1 MIKNV
6 LLVLFFVVFL
16 FISPIYSLEQS
27 RDISPDNPVISSL
40 PEEKPNNVPKII
52 DNYGSNEVAENAVQ
66 KHINYF
72 TGKIKERFSIWL
84 ARSGKYLE
92 LMKSILKENNVP
104 EDIVFLP
111 LIESG
116 FNANAYSPARAVG
129 YWQFIASTARNYG
142 LEINWWKDERKDPVK
157 STIAAA
163 NYLKDLY
170 KMFGSWNLA
179 MAAYNA
185 GEGKIQRALD
195 RSNADDYW
203 SLLSTRYIRN
213 ETKDYVP
220 KFIAASM
227 IATDPQKFG
236 FENLEYHDPL
246 KYDLV
251 TVMSPVD
258 LEIIAEAAETSI
270 ETIKELNP
278 ELRRWCTPPY
288 MPEYTLRI
296 PKGKKETFQ
305 QNFSKIP
312 EDRRF
317 SLDKY
322 TVKKGD
328 TFKKISKKTGV
339 PEEVIFDLN
348 DLENIMPLKEGK
360 TVYIPPKWKIEMD
373 YDDKIMFKKAGLKT
387 KKVLN
392 KNNKKTGKKKS
403 AVSKKIKRT
412 NISKSV
418 KTASL
423 KTKQDES

>member
-1 MIKNV
+1 MLKKV
-6 LLVLFFVVFL
+6 SFSLFFIIFL
-16 FISPIYSLEQS
+16 FVSPLFALEQS
-27 RDISPDNPVISSL
+27 KDISPDNPVISSL
-40 PEEKPNNVPKII
+40 PEEKLNNVPKII
-52 DNYGSNEVAENAVQ
+52 ENYNSNEIAENAVQ
-66 KHINYF
+66 RHINYF

-129 YWQFIASTARNYG
+129 YWQFIASTAKNYG

-195 RSNADDYW
+195 KSNADDFW

-236 FENLEYHDPL
+236 FENLEYHKPL
-246 KYDLV
+246 NYDLV
-251 TVMSPVD
+251 TVKSPVD
-258 LEIIAEAAETSI
+258 LEVIAEASETSI

-288 MPEYTLRI
+288 MPEYTIRI
-296 PKGKKETFQ
+296 PKGKKEIFQ
-305 QNFSKIP
+305 QNISQIP

-317 SLDKY
+317 VLDKY

-328 TFKKISKKTGV
+328 TFKKIAKKTGV

-348 DLENIMPLKEGK
+348 DMESIMPLKEGK
-360 TVYIPPKWKIEMD
+360 TIYIPPKWKIEMD
-373 YDDKIMFKKAGLKT
+373 HDDKIISKKIRLKVKKDIKKKSGT
-387 KKVLN
+387 KVSF
-392 KNNKKTGKKKS
+392 KNNKLKKP
-403 AVSKKIKRT
+403 
-412 NISKSV
+412 NISKSI
-418 KTASL
+418 KTASI
-423 KTKQDES
+423 KTKQDKS

>member
-1 MIKNV
+1 MYKKV
-6 LLVLFFVVFL
+6 LFSLFFVVFL
-16 FISPIYSLEQS
+16 FVSQLYALEQS
-27 RDISPDNPVISSL
+27 RDISPDSPVISSL
-40 PEEKPNNVPKII
+40 PEEKLNNVPKII
-52 DNYGSNEVAENAVQ
+52 DNYSSNEIAENAVRR
-66 KHINYF
+66 HINYF

-195 RSNADDYW
+195 KSNADDYW

-246 KYDLV
+246 NYDLV
-251 TVMSPVD
+251 TVKSPVD
-258 LEIIAEAAETSI
+258 LEIIAEAAETTI

-305 QNFSKIP
+305 QNFSRIP
-312 EDRRF
+312 EDRKF
-317 SLDKY
+317 VLDKY

-360 TVYIPPKWKIEMD
+360 IIYIPPKWKIEMD
-373 YDDKIMFKKAGLKT
+373 YDDKIISKRTSLKAKQNF
-387 KKVLN
+387 N
-392 KNNKKTGKKKS
+392 KNDKKSKASSVNKKLKK
-403 AVSKKIKRT
+403 T

-423 KTKQDES
+423 KTKQDKS

>member
-1 MIKNV
+1 MLKKV
-6 LLVLFFVVFL
+6 SFSLFFIIFL
-16 FISPIYSLEQS
+16 FVSPLFALEQS

-40 PEEKPNNVPKII
+40 PEEKLNSVPKII
-52 DNYGSNEVAENAVQ
+52 ENYNSNEIAENAVQ
-66 KHINYF
+66 RHINYF

-129 YWQFIASTARNYG
+129 YWQFIASTAKNYG

-195 RSNADDYW
+195 KSNADDFW

-227 IATDPQKFG
+227 IATNPQKFG
-236 FENLEYHDPL
+236 FGNLEYHEPL
-246 KYDLV
+246 NYDLV
-251 TVMSPVD
+251 TVKSPVD
-258 LEIIAEAAETSI
+258 LEVIAEASETSV

-296 PKGKKETFQ
+296 PKGKKEIFQ
-305 QNFSKIP
+305 QNISQIP

-317 SLDKY
+317 VLDKY

-328 TFKKISKKTGV
+328 TFKKIAKKTGV

-348 DLENIMPLKEGK
+348 DMENIMPLKEGK

-373 YDDKIMFKKAGLKT
+373 YDDKIISKKIRLKV
-387 KKVLN
+387 KKDI
-392 KNNKKTGKKKS
+392 KKKS
-403 AVSKKIKRT
+403 GTKVSFKNKNLKKP

-418 KTASL
+418 KTASI
-423 KTKQDES
+423 KTKQDKS